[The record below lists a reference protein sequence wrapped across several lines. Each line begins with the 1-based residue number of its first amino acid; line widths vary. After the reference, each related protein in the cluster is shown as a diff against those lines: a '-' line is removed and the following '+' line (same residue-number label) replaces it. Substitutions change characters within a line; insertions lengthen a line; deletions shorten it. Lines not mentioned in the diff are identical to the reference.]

1 MSKNES
7 RYANSMKNRH
17 SSFHFCLYYKVVRYN
32 LSEIHAA
39 SEIQRP
45 IHAASEI
52 HTTKLH
58 ARHQFLPSRDAAEH
72 IHSQVYG
79 HFPAVD
85 LRRKKQLNS

>member
-17 SSFHFCLYYKVVRYN
+17 SSFHLCLYKVVRYKLRN
-32 LSEIHAA
+32 K
-39 SEIQRP
+39 RP

-79 HFPAVD
+79 HFPAVEFE
-85 LRRKKQLNS
+85 KEKAAE